1 MAFEWSH
8 EMAVSIYLL
17 RSQALALVALVALVS
32 LQALE
37 AHLEARLAFSPLVS
51 SLVAHLVSS
60 LKTHQLSSW
69 TSCADA

>member
-17 RSQALALVALVALVS
+17 RSQALALVALVALV
-32 LQALE
+32 ALA
-37 AHLEARLAFSPLVS
+37 AHLEARLAFSALVS

-60 LKTHQLSSW
+60 LKTHQWSSW
-69 TSCADA
+69 SSCADA